1 MEKIVCFVDN
11 EFHTPLCNL
20 CLNNQ
25 PLQMLVRLVFNP
37 ISLKAKGLKVQIKL
51 IAVRVVDIKTIIM
64 VLASGRWLGVRL
76 DLLSALLT
84 GAVALAAVLVS
95 QDAGR

>member
-51 IAVRVVDIKTIIM
+51 IAVRVVDIKTTILSRTLWCWP
-64 VLASGRWLGVRL
+64 VGDGLAYDWIFFLPC
-76 DLLSALLT
+76 
-84 GAVALAAVLVS
+84 
-95 QDAGR
+95 

>member
-1 MEKIVCFVDN
+1 MPFMEKIVCFVDN

-51 IAVRVVDIKTIIM
+51 IAVRVVDIKTTILSRTLWCWP
-64 VLASGRWLGVRL
+64 VGDGLAYDWIFFLPC
-76 DLLSALLT
+76 
-84 GAVALAAVLVS
+84 
-95 QDAGR
+95 